1 MLLPFLI
8 LQLVVAVFA
17 NPFHKY
23 PYVFLLDVGNEE
35 IEKTNTEQIRLTI
48 PGGSLALKYPATGDG
63 DTIGHV
69 RVSGIDFGTELKAS
83 IIQGGPGYKY
93 VVLVFM
99 GNPGA
104 SYDAVVTIQTVPDID
119 NPSQLVSNINS
130 GDTNQELEDDTPNNS
145 AEDISDVEA
154 KDLYSENS
162 ETMQSSSNTYEY
174 IRHEGLS
181 DPTDDNGPE
190 NDLDDE
196 KQDDNDEIEDNNDD
210 DDNDEGNQIVD
221 IQNNYSEGYSNL
233 NEHRNSFNNNRYGKY
248 EAFKPFIIGGVRF
261 YPQTGQYTQDGYSKS
276 IHDQENHDG
285 EDGVDEIE
293 FNDNETNNNID
304 PEYRSPIDY

>member
-8 LQLVVAVFA
+8 LQLVVAVLA

-35 IEKTNTEQIRLTI
+35 IGKTNTEQIRLTI

-104 SYDAVVTIQTVPDID
+104 SYDAVVTIQTVPNID
-119 NPSQLVSNINS
+119 NPSQLVSDINS
-130 GDTNQELEDDTPNNS
+130 GDTNQESEDDTPNSS
-145 AEDISDVEA
+145 AEDRSDIEV
-154 KDLYSENS
+154 KHLYSENS
-162 ETMQSSSNTYEY
+162 QTMQSSSNT
-174 IRHEGLS
+174 
-181 DPTDDNGPE
+181 
-190 NDLDDE
+190 
-196 KQDDNDEIEDNNDD
+196 
-210 DDNDEGNQIVD
+210 NQ
-221 IQNNYSEGYSNL
+221 
-233 NEHRNSFNNNRYGKY
+233 YGKY

-276 IHDQENHDG
+276 IHDQENHD
-285 EDGVDEIE
+285 DGDGDDDIE
-293 FNDNETNNNID
+293 YNDNEANNNIE

>member
-1 MLLPFLI
+1 MLLPFFI
-8 LQLVVAVFA
+8 LQLVVAVLA

-104 SYDAVVTIQTVPDID
+104 SYDAVVTIQTVPNID
-119 NPSQLVSNINS
+119 NPSQLVSDINS
-130 GDTNQELEDDTPNNS
+130 GDTNQESEDDTPNNS
-145 AEDISDVEA
+145 AEDRSDIEV
-154 KDLYSENS
+154 KHLYSENS
-162 ETMQSSSNTYEY
+162 QTMQSNSNTYDY
-174 IRHEGLS
+174 IRDEGLS
-181 DPTDDNGPE
+181 GPTDDSGPE
-190 NDLDDE
+190 NDLDE
-196 KQDDNDEIEDNNDD
+196 TQDDNDEIEDNNDD
-210 DDNDEGNQIVD
+210 GENDDENQITD
-221 IQNNYSEGYSNL
+221 TQNNYSGGNSNL
-233 NEHRNSFNNNRYGKY
+233 NDHRNSLNSNRYGKY

-276 IHDQENHDG
+276 IHDQENHD
-285 EDGVDEIE
+285 DGDGDDDIE
-293 FNDNETNNNID
+293 YNDNEANNNIE